1 MTGLHEVG
9 DACSLARHTEGE
21 STMSTQTLSRTRT
34 WAGLM
39 LELATGLIHVVEGP
53 ANYHEAAYKGL
64 LFFLNAAGAL
74 MAARGIYRGAKLWG
88 WTLGVLLSAG
98 ALMLYIVSHTIGLPG
113 LEIDDEWLE
122 PLGMA
127 SLLVEGLYVLVY
139 ASVMTRP
146 KPHQHTLYAGGGA
159 GRSAPGGM
167 HSMSNPG
174 TRSPKGAPG
183 ALKPR

>member
-1 MTGLHEVG
+1 MNT
-9 DACSLARHTEGE
+9 R
-21 STMSTQTLSRTRT
+21 TLVRTRT

-39 LELATGLIHVVEGP
+39 LVLATGLIHGVEGP
-53 ANYHEAAYKGL
+53 AHYHEAAYKGI

-74 MAARGIYRGAKLWG
+74 VAAKGIYRGEKLWG
-88 WTLGVLLSAG
+88 WTLGVLISAG
-98 ALMLYIVSHTIGLPG
+98 ALILYIVSHTIGLPG

-146 KPHQHTLYAGGGA
+146 KPHQHTLYAGGDL
-159 GRSAPGGM
+159 GRSSPGGM
-167 HSMSNPG
+167 HSMSNHVTHRPNA
-174 TRSPKGAPG
+174 APD
-183 ALKPR
+183 A